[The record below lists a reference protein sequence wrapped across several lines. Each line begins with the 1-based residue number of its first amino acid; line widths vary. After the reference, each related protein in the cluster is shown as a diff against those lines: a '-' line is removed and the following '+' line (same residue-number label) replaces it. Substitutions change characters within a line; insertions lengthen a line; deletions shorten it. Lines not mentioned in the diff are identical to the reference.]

1 MSQLYLK
8 KRLHSYAVDI
18 NRELSLVEIN
28 LLLCIHSF
36 KNIKTGWCIPKI
48 QTIANKMD
56 LSVRRVGQLISDLKN
71 KEMIVTV
78 KRSNRNGYRSSNQ
91 YFFPFDKNYEQYL
104 EIQAVKAQDL
114 IASKSSK
121 KDIVVALDG
130 TVGNT
135 GKSFVITDVFV
146 PCQKEI
152 IVPCINLRKE
162 SVKELK
168 EKDKSFSKKTFLNN
182 EKKLEE
188 EGSVKTIN
196 NGCSVDTNEQKFTL
210 EERPSFVCE
219 QLGEIVSKFGDK
231 IEETKLKFSLMLFT
245 KHRKNVNKRRS
256 LSVWIKRIYGWIENA
271 IASIKARVELVRM
284 EELNSQT
291 KHEQAKKQR
300 NLDNFNR
307 IKLENDPIKLMLLE
321 NETEENI
328 CEETIELIANMTT
341 EIKTVE
347 DYKPEILEKYN
358 GSLYEAMK
366 NVDSNNKSNFYSYDT
381 LNISIKT
388 SSNAKASI
396 LAKMRERIEAIKD
409 QLQSILNINTI
420 PLSIYDN
427 LGRFHNN
434 TIIMC

>member
-8 KRLHSYAVDI
+8 KRLHSYAVDV

-56 LSVRRVGQLISDLKN
+56 LSVRRVGQLISGLKN

-104 EIQAVKAQDL
+104 EIQAVKAEKL
-114 IASKSSK
+114 IASKKASK
-121 KDIVVALDG
+121 SACNASTESLENKAFSASI
-130 TVGNT
+130 
-135 GKSFVITDVFV
+135 
-146 PCQKEI
+146 QKAK
-152 IVPCINLRKE
+152 IVPGINLRKE

-256 LSVWIKRIYGWIENA
+256 LSVWIKRLYGWIENA
-271 IASIKARVELVRM
+271 IASIKARIELVRM

-291 KHEQAKKQR
+291 KHEQAKQQR
-300 NLDNFNR
+300 NLDNLDR

-321 NETEENI
+321 NETEENL
-328 CEETIELIANMTT
+328 CDETIELIANMTT

-388 SSNAKASI
+388 SSNAKATI
-396 LAKMRERIEAIKD
+396 LAKMREKIESIKD
-409 QLQSILNINTI
+409 SLKSILNINTI

>member
-104 EIQAVKAQDL
+104 EIQAVKAEKL
-114 IASKSSK
+114 IASKKASK
-121 KDIVVALDG
+121 SACNASTESLENKAFSASI
-130 TVGNT
+130 
-135 GKSFVITDVFV
+135 
-146 PCQKEI
+146 QKAK
-152 IVPCINLRKE
+152 IVPGINLRKE

-188 EGSVKTIN
+188 EGSVKNIDQST
-196 NGCSVDTNEQKFTL
+196 SVETRKKTNQHKFTL
-210 EERPSFVCE
+210 EENPNFVCE
-219 QLGEIVSKFGDK
+219 QLSEIVSKFGDK

-256 LSVWIKRIYGWIENA
+256 LSVWIKRLYGWIENA
-271 IASIKARVELVRM
+271 IASIKARIELVRM

-291 KHEQAKKQR
+291 KHEQAKQQR
-300 NLDNFNR
+300 NLDNLDR

-321 NETEENI
+321 NETEENL
-328 CEETIELIANMTT
+328 CDETIELIANMTT

-388 SSNAKASI
+388 SSNAKATI
-396 LAKMRERIEAIKD
+396 LAKMREKIESIKD
-409 QLQSILNINTI
+409 SLKSILNINTI